1 MSIIELSHVSKS
13 FVLHPDRARSFQELF
28 LSLFGRARDRSRRH
42 VYQALDDISFAI
54 DQGEAVAL
62 VGANGSGKSTCLKL
76 MSRIIEPTS
85 GTVRVD
91 GRVSA
96 LLELGTGFHP
106 ELSGRENVFLYG
118 SVLGLRR
125 AEMARRFDDIVG
137 FSELERFIDIPVK
150 FYSSGM
156 YVRLAFATAINV
168 SADVLLVDE
177 VLAVGDQRFQGRC
190 LEHIHG
196 LKRRGVTILMVS
208 HDLDSVRGLCDRA
221 IWLDEGHLVSD
232 GITDVVVSK
241 YLQHVYEQ
249 GEAEDRAE
257 REDQHTQ
264 IPTGEHTGGDL
275 QDESDVMGAYQRRW
289 GTGEAEIVDARF
301 LDADGHDRLL
311 LTTGERCAIVVRYRA
326 HERLDSPMFG
336 LAIHRSDGLHIT
348 GPNTVFS
355 DYDVP
360 FIEGEGEIRYE
371 VDALPLLPGTYYLT
385 ASICDHDGEH
395 AYDYHSLMYRFRV
408 QPGLVQE
415 RYGTVHIPGHWEHVP
430 ALQVER
436 DAP

>member
-28 LSLFGRARDRSRRH
+28 LSLFRRSRDRSSREI
-42 VYQALDDISFAI
+42 YQALDDISFSV
-54 DQGEAVAL
+54 DPGEAVAL

-76 MSRIIEPTS
+76 ISRIIEPTK
-85 GTVRVD
+85 GQVQVD
-91 GRVSA
+91 GRISA

-106 ELSGRENVFLYG
+106 ELSGRENIFLYG

-125 AEMARRFDDIVG
+125 AEMARRFDDIVA

-177 VLAVGDQRFQGRC
+177 VLAVGDQRFQARC
-190 LEHIHG
+190 LDYINS
-196 LKRRGVTILMVS
+196 LKRQGVTILMVS
-208 HDLDSVRGLCDRA
+208 HDLDSVRNLCDRA
-221 IWLDEGHLVSD
+221 IWLDKGRLVAS
-232 GITDVVVSK
+232 GVTDVVVDK
-241 YLQHVYEQ
+241 YVQQVYER
-249 GEAEDRAE
+249 GEADDRTE
-257 REDQHTQ
+257 RDDRRLDSPSETESHTES
-264 IPTGEHTGGDL
+264 PDDGDI
-275 QDESDVMGAYQRRW
+275 MGAYQRRW
-289 GTGEAEIVDARF
+289 GTREAEIIDARF
-301 LDADGHDRLL
+301 LDTHGRDRLL
-311 LTTGERCAIVVRYRA
+311 LTTGEPCSIIVHYRA
-326 HERLDSPMFG
+326 HRRIEEPMFG

-348 GPNTVFS
+348 GPNTVFA
-355 DYDVP
+355 DYDIAC
-360 FIEGEGEIRYE
+360 IEGEGQVRYE

-408 QPGLVQE
+408 QPGDVQE

-430 ALQVER
+430 ALRLER
-436 DAP
+436 DA